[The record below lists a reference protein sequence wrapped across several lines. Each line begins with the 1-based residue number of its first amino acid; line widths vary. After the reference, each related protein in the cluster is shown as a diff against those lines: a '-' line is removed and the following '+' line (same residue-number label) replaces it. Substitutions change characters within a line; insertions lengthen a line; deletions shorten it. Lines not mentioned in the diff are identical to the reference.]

1 LGLSDSVRLKLNGTF
16 KRWLYLFDE
25 NNCIYRVLYKI
36 QTAVWFDFST
46 GSWQYV
52 SIFPNFI
59 KQYCQPCLH
68 MLEYISCQVGKGEFF
83 YRHIDDPEG
92 FLDCE
97 DRITRS
103 IKRIERESIEYN
115 YPALLNSKY
124 TDVYNSPLHVT
135 GRVTKPAKQ
144 FPVLYNLVLVAR
156 QFFGRQ
162 QGVLS
167 LVNTV
172 ILL

>member
-1 LGLSDSVRLKLNGTF
+1 
-16 KRWLYLFDE
+16 
-25 NNCIYRVLYKI
+25 
-36 QTAVWFDFST
+36 
-46 GSWQYV
+46 
-52 SIFPNFI
+52 
-59 KQYCQPCLH
+59 
-68 MLEYISCQVGKGEFF
+68 MLEYISCQLGKGEFF

-97 DRITRS
+97 DRITMP
-103 IKRIERESIEYN
+103 IKRIEKESGEHN

-124 TDVYNSPLHVT
+124 TDVYNRPLRVT
-135 GRVTKPAKQ
+135 GRDTRPAKQ
-144 FPVLYNLVLVAR
+144 FPVLYNFVLVAR

-167 LVNTV
+167 LANTV